1 MMHLDTNLLF
11 LVFPLIFLAGF
22 IDSIAGG
29 GGLISLPSYFLL
41 GLPPH
46 MAYGTNK
53 FSSCIGTAFS
63 VFRFIRSKR
72 VHMQSAVAS
81 VFSAVLG
88 SAIGARIVLLL
99 DEKYLRYCLI
109 ALLPVIAVF
118 VLSRRGFGEG
128 KTKNLSDRKI
138 IFLSILSGLLIGT
151 YDGFFGPG
159 AGSFLILAYTGLM
172 GFDLTTSSGNAK
184 IVNLASNIGALT
196 TFILNDKVFFAVA
209 VPAAAFGILG
219 NWIGSGLAI
228 KDGAKIIKPVFVG
241 VLVLLFLKISY
252 DLFMGVN

>member
-1 MMHLDTNLLF
+1 MQLDTNLLF
-11 LVFPLIFLAGF
+11 LLYPLIFLAGF
-22 IDSIAGG
+22 IDAIAGG

-46 MAYGTNK
+46 VAYGSNK
-53 FSSCIGTAFS
+53 FSSCMGTTFS

-72 VHMQSAVAS
+72 VHMKSAIAS
-81 VFSAVLG
+81 VCSALVG
-88 SAIGARIVLLL
+88 SALGVRIVMML

-109 ALLPVIAVF
+109 VLLPVIAVF
-118 VLSRRGFGEG
+118 VLTQRGFGDG
-128 KTKNLSDRKI
+128 ITKNLNDRKI
-138 IFLSILSGLLIGT
+138 VQLSLLIGFVLGL

-159 AGSFLILAYTGLM
+159 SGSFMILAYTGLL

-184 IVNLASNIGALT
+184 IVNLAANVGALFT
-196 TFILNDKVFFAVA
+196 YILNDKVLFSVA
-209 VPAAAFGILG
+209 LPAAAFGILG

-228 KDGAKIIKPVFVG
+228 KNGSKIIKPVFVG

-252 DLFMGVN
+252 DLFTGVN